1 MRRSR
6 SHAQV
11 DELRRAQAVPVGD
24 KDHRVVAR
32 AVALGSLGGA
42 EKGGDFVAGEI
53 VTQALFVGHA
63 NNLPRTPSPSS
74 PRGEPRA

>member
-1 MRRSR
+1 
-6 SHAQV
+6 
-11 DELRRAQAVPVGD
+11 
-24 KDHRVVAR
+24 
-32 AVALGSLGGA
+32 VALGSLGGA